1 MKKKLNILFF
11 ISTLCLFFGVV
22 VMGVYAATEVNY
34 SISGTISYD
43 APEAELKVGATHI
56 SGAGQTETTAYS
68 DNSTLLAERVIQSN
82 VNLSLGNGFYFLNNS
97 TSSVYDIIIKFN
109 FDNYTVPYSLKIQTD
124 TSDGAFAKSSGL
136 YYGKVTCQFSTSQTG
151 TYSDSCSITLAEKG
165 KGTIYVKFHAEDLSA
180 LSGVGVPSTEPKLFG
195 FVITPV

>member
-11 ISTLCLFFGVV
+11 ISTLCLFFGII

-43 APEAELKVGATHI
+43 APAAELKIGATHI
-56 SGAGQTETTAYS
+56 SGAGQDSTTAYA
-68 DNSTLLAERVIQSN
+68 DNQELIAQQVISAN
-82 VNLSLGNGFYFLNNS
+82 TDLSLGSGFYFLNTS
-97 TSSVYDIIIKFN
+97 TSAVADIIIKFT

-124 TSDGAFAKSSGL
+124 KSDGAFASSGT
-136 YYGKVTCQFSTSQTG
+136 YASKVTCQFSTTKDG

-165 KGTIYVKFHAEDLSA
+165 KGEIYVKFKAVDMAA
-180 LSGVGVPSTEPKLFG
+180 LSTVGVPTAAPKLFG